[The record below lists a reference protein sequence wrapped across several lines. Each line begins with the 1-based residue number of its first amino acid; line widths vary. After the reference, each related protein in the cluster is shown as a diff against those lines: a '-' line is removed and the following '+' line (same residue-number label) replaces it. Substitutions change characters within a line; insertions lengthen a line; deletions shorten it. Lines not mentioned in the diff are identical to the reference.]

1 MTATRWPM
9 VALGEVL
16 LPHADWVNLDPDA
29 DYTQV
34 TVKLWGR
41 GVVERATVKGSDIA
55 ASSQVRIKAGQF
67 IVSRID
73 ARHGAFGLVP
83 SELDGA
89 VVSGD
94 FPCFDVDEKRMMPG
108 YLAWVSRTPE
118 FVALARAGSEGSTN
132 RVRLKERR
140 FLQQVVPLPPL
151 AEQARIVARLAGVAE
166 RLERRAAA
174 AKAVEAELDATL
186 RAAFR
191 RLPAGAPEVRLGD
204 VAPLVRRPIMI
215 EAEKNY
221 TEIGVRS
228 FFRGAFIRRTVP
240 GTEFSWQD
248 LFAIEEGDLVFSNL
262 MAWEGAVAL
271 ATAEHHGCVGNHRML
286 TCAVDP
292 ASATPEF
299 IHFHFRQ
306 PEGVAQL
313 VAASPGSIARNRTLG
328 PKALAD
334 LRIPLPSLAAQHT
347 FGRLQ
352 AKATAALAAQRAAT
366 EHLDKLLPAM
376 LHEAFGETTSAE
388 PLAAE

>member
-1 MTATRWPM
+1 VNASQSYPN
-9 VALGEVL
+9 LGL
-16 LPHADWVNLDPDA
+16 LAF
-29 DYTQV
+29 
-34 TVKLWGR
+34 GR
-41 GVVERATVKGSDIA
+41 GVFEKPDIDGLATSA
-55 ASSQVRIKAGQF
+55 NTLYRVRSGQF
-67 IVSRID
+67 IYSRLF
-73 ARHGAFGLVP
+73 AFEGAFSIVP
-83 SELDGA
+83 PKLDRFF
-89 VVSGD
+89 VSNEFPVFDIIESKMVPGFVRWMFRQPDVWRAAASRGVGMGD
-94 FPCFDVDEKRMMPG
+94 RRRRVH
-108 YLAWVSRTPE
+108 PE
-118 FVALARAGSEGSTN
+118 ALLT
-132 RVRLKERR
+132 L
-140 FLQQVVPLPPL
+140 LVPLPPL
-151 AEQARIVARLAGVAE
+151 AEQARIVARLDGAAE

-191 RLPAGAPEVRLGD
+191 RLTAGAPEVRLSD
-204 VAPLVRRPIMI
+204 VAPLVRRPVMI

-292 ASATPEF
+292 ARATPEF

-376 LHEAFGETTSAE
+376 LHEAFGETASAE